1 MRPVRWLSLLYHGCC
16 GAGTLVYIGRE
27 VGRKVGIEAGLLSTS
42 SLKRSAINSPYS
54 RLTI

>member
-1 MRPVRWLSLLYHGCC
+1 VRPVRWLSLLYHGCC

>member
-1 MRPVRWLSLLYHGCC
+1 MRPVRWLSLLYYGCY

-27 VGRKVGIEAGLLSTS
+27 VGRKVGIKAGLLSTS
-42 SLKRSAINSPYS
+42 SLLRSAINCRYS